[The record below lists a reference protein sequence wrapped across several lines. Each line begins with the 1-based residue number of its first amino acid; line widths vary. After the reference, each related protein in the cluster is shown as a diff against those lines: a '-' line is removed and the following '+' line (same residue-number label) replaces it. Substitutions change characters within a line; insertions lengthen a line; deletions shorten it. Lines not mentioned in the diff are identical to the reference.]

1 MHTADTLTVRVVNL
15 PGAEHAT
22 LLALPDPDIVFNKRV
37 QLHPAALEGGAG
49 PGSRAW
55 SSKGDGAWGMKQ
67 CSIHT
72 SNPNPNAAP

>member
-1 MHTADTLTVRVVNL
+1 VHTADTLTVRVVNL

-37 QLHPAALEGGAG
+37 QLHSTALEGGAG

-55 SSKGDGAWGMKQ
+55 SSKGDGAWVMKQ
-67 CSIHT
+67 CSHRYFE
-72 SNPNPNAAP
+72 P

>member
-1 MHTADTLTVRVVNL
+1 VHTADTLTVRVVNL

-37 QLHPAALEGGAG
+37 QLHSTALEGGAG

-55 SSKGDGAWGMKQ
+55 SSKGDGAWVMKQ